1 MVLGGEN
8 VLNGI
13 GDKLGHFFLHV
24 VQTRTQDDQVTSAP
38 RAVNVSMR
46 TAVWMV
52 LHRYHGQCYCY
63 CCTVSR
69 HTCGDI
75 QQYEHPSRAEQQ
87 RAMMKKAISG
97 L

>member
-1 MVLGGEN
+1 MYARSGGMVLCGED

-38 RAVNVSMR
+38 SAVKVSMR

-52 LHRYHGQCYCY
+52 L
-63 CCTVSR
+63 
-69 HTCGDI
+69 
-75 QQYEHPSRAEQQ
+75 
-87 RAMMKKAISG
+87 
-97 L
+97 